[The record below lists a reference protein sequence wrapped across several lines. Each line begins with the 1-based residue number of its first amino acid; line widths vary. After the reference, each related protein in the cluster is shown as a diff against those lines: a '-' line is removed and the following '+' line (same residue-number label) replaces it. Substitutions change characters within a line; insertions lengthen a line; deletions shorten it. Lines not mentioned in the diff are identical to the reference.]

1 MATKTI
7 TIKDRSQDLYGII
20 TEDGA
25 FKCTHP
31 NAEVE
36 PPCCSGRDSEGNT
49 SCGCYGQYSVYCND
63 CSNDD
68 MTDQDVDDLLTQGEP
83 DYEY

>member
-7 TIKDRSQDLYGII
+7 TVKDRSQDLYGII

-31 NAEVE
+31 DPEVE
-36 PPCCSGRDSEGNT
+36 PPCCTTRGSSGYFE
-49 SCGCYGQYSVYCND
+49 CGCGGMYSVYCND

-68 MTDQDVDDLLTQGEP
+68 MTDQDVENILDQGEP
-83 DYEY
+83 DYE